1 MYSGLSTQKCTES
14 ILGNNILA
22 VNSTITSTS
31 RFSNIKSFSF
41 GSHQS
46 FPLRY
51 GWIEKF
57 CLGIQTKYG
66 NNPFEKEELRPEVL
80 SQNYGLGNNMAK
92 SLRFWLKFCGIIND
106 NPNSNYTITQWK
118 NAQLCHLLFIEEFNK
133 NEEIIYILL

>member
-1 MYSGLSTQKCTES
+1 MYSGLSAQKCTES

-66 NNPFEKEELRPEVL
+66 NNPFEKDEKAL
-80 SQNYGLGNNMAK
+80 
-92 SLRFWLKFCGIIND
+92 
-106 NPNSNYTITQWK
+106 
-118 NAQLCHLLFIEEFNK
+118 
-133 NEEIIYILL
+133 